1 MELEKIHDGDLELYK
16 KIKTRIAELEKKVE
30 FYEGEIPHRLVRERL
45 EATRLTLRANTEMIH
60 ALFGEGCLR
69 Q

>member
-1 MELEKIHDGDLELYK
+1 MTDGELELYK
-16 KIKTRIAELEKKVE
+16 KIKQRIYELEKKVE
-30 FYEGEIPHRLVRERL
+30 FYESEIPCYIVRERL

-60 ALFGEGCLR
+60 ALFGEACLK